1 MTESEATHTHNWKG
15 MGTIFRPLVSVVMP
29 VYHTE
34 EYLHESVA
42 SILNQT
48 VPDIELLAICD
59 SNQYEVH
66 EILESFHDI
75 RLHIYT
81 LNKNTNVPAAMNL
94 VRNLVDGKY
103 VARMDSDD
111 ISLPDR
117 FEKQVAFLESHPDVG
132 VVGGQIDYIKPDGH
146 HEPRRWVWFPTSY
159 AGILW
164 ALSKYNPIANPTF
177 MMRADL
183 YKRTE
188 WDTSFVSGIEDYD
201 YWVRLADKTKICNLP
216 DDVLKY
222 RLKDISKLSALAF
235 YNRNDQRKA
244 DEKLIRDKATGI
256 FWRNWKRILG
266 VY

>member
-1 MTESEATHTHNWKG
+1 MQ
-15 MGTIFRPLVSVVMP
+15 PLVSVVMP
-29 VYHTE
+29 IYHTE

-94 VRNLVDGKY
+94 ARNLVDGKY

-117 FEKQVAFLESHPDVG
+117 FEEQVAFLESHPDVG
-132 VVGGQIDYIKPDGH
+132 VVGGQIEYIFEHGQH
-146 HEPRRWVWFPTSY
+146 HSWLKLPTSY
-159 AGILW
+159 AGILR
-164 ALSKYNPIANPTF
+164 ALPKYNPIANPTF

-183 YKRTE
+183 YRRTE

-201 YWVRLADKTKICNLP
+201 YWVRLADQTKICNLP
-216 DDVLKY
+216 DYILKY
-222 RLKDISKLSALAF
+222 RLKDISALSALPF

-266 VY
+266 VH